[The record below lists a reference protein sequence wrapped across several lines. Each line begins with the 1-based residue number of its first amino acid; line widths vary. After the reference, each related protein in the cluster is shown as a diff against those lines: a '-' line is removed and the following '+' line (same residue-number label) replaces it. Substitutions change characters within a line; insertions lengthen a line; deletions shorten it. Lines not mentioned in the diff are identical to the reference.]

1 MTFQQIEAAG
11 LEEWLFG
18 LREELRAKTYRSQP
32 VRRVMIPKPGGGER
46 PLGIPTIRDRVV
58 QTAVKIVIEPIFEAD
73 LEPNTYGY
81 RPDRSAAD
89 AIKQVH
95 SLLWQGH
102 TDVVDADLS
111 KYFDTIPHGE
121 LMHCVARRIVD
132 RMILSLI
139 KMWLTAPVEERD
151 GDGTRRMTGGKGST
165 KGTPQG
171 GVISPL
177 LANLYINRFLKFW
190 HMQEK
195 TTAYRAHIVSYADDF
210 VILSRGHAVEALAWT
225 RGVMTR
231 LGLTINEAK
240 TSVKDA
246 RTERFDFLGYTFG
259 PHWRRKDGKRYTGY
273 SPSKKSMGRIKDKIG
288 EILVPGNM
296 GTWPEVRDQLNR
308 LLRGW
313 SGYFSHGTLLPAYR
327 VIDAHV

>member
-1 MTFQQIEAAG
+1 MT
-11 LEEWLFG
+11 
-18 LREELRAKTYRSQP
+18 
-32 VRRVMIPKPGGGER
+32 
-46 PLGIPTIRDRVV
+46 
-58 QTAVKIVIEPIFEAD
+58 
-73 LEPNTYGY
+73 
-81 RPDRSAAD
+81 
-89 AIKQVH
+89 
-95 SLLWQGH
+95 
-102 TDVVDADLS
+102 
-111 KYFDTIPHGE
+111 
-121 LMHCVARRIVD
+121 
-132 RMILSLI
+132 
-139 KMWLTAPVEERD
+139 
-151 GDGTRRMTGGKGST
+151 
-165 KGTPQG
+165 
-171 GVISPL
+171 
-177 LANLYINRFLKFW
+177 
-190 HMQEK
+190 
-195 TTAYRAHIVSYADDF
+195 
-210 VILSRGHAVEALAWT
+210 AWT

-327 VIDAHV
+327 VIDAHVYDRTRNFLARRHKTPGRGTREFAGTRVFGELGVHRLQRSAALRRGP